1 MSTTSLEIFDRSIQT
16 TNIWLT
22 EIAEAIGADRRTA
35 WHALGAVLRALR
47 DRLRADD
54 AAHLSAQL
62 PLLVRGTFYE
72 QYRPAIDPH
81 AIRSREEFVRRVA
94 DGLEESRPIDAEA
107 AIEAVFSVLQ
117 RHITK
122 AETAK
127 VRQALPEHIRLL
139 WRTDDDKP
147 KGGGGSMKVAEVM
160 TRDVHMASPDD
171 SLQETAKRMVAD
183 DIGFLPVRENDR
195 LVGTITDRDIVARA
209 VAQGKGGQARVREVM
224 TPDVKYCFD
233 DEDVE
238 HVVQNMGDIQVRRL
252 PVVDRNKRLVG
263 VVSLADAAMKCD
275 PSAVGAAMTGVVE
288 PGGSHA
294 TH

>member
-1 MSTTSLEIFDRSIQT
+1 MSTTGLEIFDRSIHT
-16 TNIWLT
+16 TNIWLK

-47 DRLRADD
+47 DRLPAND

-72 QYRPAIDPH
+72 QYRPAIQPD
-81 AIRSREEFVRRVA
+81 AMRSREEFVRRVA
-94 DGLEESRPIDAEA
+94 DGLEDGRPVDAEA
-107 AIEAVFSVLQ
+107 AIEAVLSVLQ

-127 VRQALPEHIRLL
+127 VRQALPEHIRRL
-139 WRTDDDKP
+139 WRTHDDKP

-160 TRDVHMASPDD
+160 TRDVQMASPDD
-171 SLQETAKRMVAD
+171 TLQEVAKRMVGD
-183 DIGFLPVRENDR
+183 DVGFLPVRENDR

-224 TPDVKYCFD
+224 TPDVKYCFE

-263 VVSLADAAMKCD
+263 VISLADVARKHD
-275 PSAVGAAMTGVVE
+275 PSAVGVAMTGVVE
-288 PGGSHA
+288 PGGAHA